1 MAMKKDNMF
10 NKSRATNILSGDLYQ
25 TNMVKVPID
34 KIVADEQIRKK
45 FDEKGIEELAE
56 SIKKYGLINPILV
69 ELDDKTQMFKIIAGE
84 RRYLACKK
92 LGINKIIK
100 KTYISTI
107 VLNFLREN
115 YGYFNNNG
123 LKIESS
129 CYRLSVNLEGGYVI
143 KIKDNR
149 LIPKIVF
156 SHNVLVLWENTH
168 SGNIRYFNGFN
179 SIDKHKELI
188 LIDISYMYPISTK
201 LLVMPY
207 VNLLLYD
214 FSNTYKKIMFYQNY
228 YSAYFNMGIMIGF

>member
-1 MAMKKDNMF
+1 MKIGKYFLVSILCVCLNLNIAAQDEAIYDKFIFTSGTAAHFLLKSDNNKQVSINKGWIIENKNFDTIF
-10 NKSRATNILSGDLYQ
+10 NLQNC
-25 TNMVKVPID
+25 
-34 KIVADEQIRKK
+34 
-45 FDEKGIEELAE
+45 
-56 SIKKYGLINPILV
+56 INPSV
-69 ELDDKTQMFKIIAGE
+69 Q
-84 RRYLACKK
+84 